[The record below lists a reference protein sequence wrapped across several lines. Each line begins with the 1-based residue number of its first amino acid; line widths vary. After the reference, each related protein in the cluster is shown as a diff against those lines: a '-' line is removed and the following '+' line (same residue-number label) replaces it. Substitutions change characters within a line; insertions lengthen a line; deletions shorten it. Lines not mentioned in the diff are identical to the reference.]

1 MPLMVSVIIHNV
13 IILSVVVQIVVAPF
27 GTPQFSKLIDKLIS
41 GWLFLNGGSLK
52 LDVGPAAAATQA
64 CTINLFTA
72 VINIAVVM

>member
-1 MPLMVSVIIHNV
+1 MPFMSVIIHNV
-13 IILSVVVQIVVAPF
+13 IMLSVVVWIVVAPF

-41 GWLFLNGGSLK
+41 GWLLLNGGSLK
-52 LDVGPAAAATQA
+52 LDVGPAAAATRA